1 MHQQAWGEQL
11 DITFN
16 RLQDLL
22 AALPTRPNPQ
32 VSRKVSLGA
41 SLGTTL
47 GTTAAPAQPTVLSN
61 SDPIPRHVGFDGK
74 LDSQADT
81 QCDNASWRS
90 TAEKCEVEN
99 EIVNDGSNDS
109 SQSSDL
115 STDSVYNSLTTP
127 GGNMGRQTTPFSHAS
142 MKEYDKKIGSAKN
155 QADRIVAHTASVQD
169 HTMSFK
175 TLRGSL
181 DYFAGALVLLNSFI
195 MLVEFELS
203 GRELGPI
210 FGLEGHAYSSAT
222 DSAFLVIDALFVLIF
237 VCEWSLRVW
246 FERWMFVKDIAN
258 LFDTVLVFSGAVDL
272 ALSLFLADAGG
283 ASKSIVVLRLMRAV
297 KSLRAVRM
305 VRSLRFF
312 QGLRVLV
319 KACQCFLPSL
329 CWAMVLLLIF
339 MSMGALMMG
348 NLLQDFVANE
358 DMDFEDRKW
367 VFQRY
372 GTAYR
377 AMYTL
382 FEITF
387 AGNWPT
393 SARPVLEKVSQ
404 FYVLFFVPYITLV
417 VFAVIRVISAVF
429 LKDTLDAAQNDAE
442 QLVVDRLR
450 KKAQYVAKLES
461 IFLAIDDTGDGII
474 SEERLND
481 ILQNPKVAAYL
492 ETLELDLHEGVALFH
507 LLDNGDGEVTL
518 DEFIDGIMRC
528 KGPARAI
535 DQVAMHADIKAL
547 DHKIA
552 KLARKLRD
560 KEAPASAV
568 ARDSRATS
576 RDCLGFRGFWGFRG
590 LGFRV
595 WGVWGFGAVC
605 ARMFVLAWIQSIVE
619 PSI

>member
-1 MHQQAWGEQL
+1 
-11 DITFN
+11 
-16 RLQDLL
+16 
-22 AALPTRPNPQ
+22 
-32 VSRKVSLGA
+32 
-41 SLGTTL
+41 
-47 GTTAAPAQPTVLSN
+47 
-61 SDPIPRHVGFDGK
+61 
-74 LDSQADT
+74 
-81 QCDNASWRS
+81 
-90 TAEKCEVEN
+90 
-99 EIVNDGSNDS
+99 
-109 SQSSDL
+109 
-115 STDSVYNSLTTP
+115 
-127 GGNMGRQTTPFSHAS
+127 
-142 MKEYDKKIGSAKN
+142 MKEYDKKIGSKH
-155 QADRIVAHTASVQD
+155 QKADHLIIQHAASQEPKM
-169 HTMSFK
+169 MSWPSFRA
-175 TLRGSL
+175 TL
-181 DYFAGALVLLNSFI
+181 DYFAGALVLLNSFV

-203 GRELGPI
+203 GRELGPT
-210 FGLEGHAYSSAT
+210 FGLEGYRMAHETRVLFS
-222 DSAFLVIDALFVLIF
+222 VIDAMFVF
-237 VCEWSLRVW
+237 VFVVEWSIRLW
-246 FERWMFVKDIAN
+246 FDRWRFVRDATN
-258 LFDTVLVFSGAVDL
+258 LLDTILVFSGVVDL
-272 ALSLFLADAGG
+272 VLSLALEGSG
-283 ASKSIVVLRLMRAV
+283 ASRSIVVLRLMRAV
-297 KSLRAVRM
+297 KTLRAVRM

-329 CWAMVLLLIF
+329 CWSMVLLLVF

-348 NLLQDFVANE
+348 NLLQDFVVSE
-358 DMDFEDRKW
+358 EMDFEDRKW
-367 VFQRY
+367 IFMRY

-404 FYVLFFVPYITLV
+404 AYVLFFVPYITLV

-461 IFLAIDDTGDGII
+461 IFLAIDDSGDGII

-535 DQVAMHADIKAL
+535 DQVAMHADIKSL
-547 DHKIA
+547 DYKVA
-552 KLARKLRD
+552 KLARKLRE
-560 KEAPASAV
+560 KEVIRTAPSRMRKQRTKAEHLKVFRTDASMELV
-568 ARDSRATS
+568 
-576 RDCLGFRGFWGFRG
+576 G
-590 LGFRV
+590 
-595 WGVWGFGAVC
+595 
-605 ARMFVLAWIQSIVE
+605 ARMMSK
-619 PSI
+619 

>member
-1 MHQQAWGEQL
+1 M
-11 DITFN
+11 
-16 RLQDLL
+16 
-22 AALPTRPNPQ
+22 
-32 VSRKVSLGA
+32 
-41 SLGTTL
+41 
-47 GTTAAPAQPTVLSN
+47 
-61 SDPIPRHVGFDGK
+61 
-74 LDSQADT
+74 
-81 QCDNASWRS
+81 
-90 TAEKCEVEN
+90 
-99 EIVNDGSNDS
+99 
-109 SQSSDL
+109 
-115 STDSVYNSLTTP
+115 
-127 GGNMGRQTTPFSHAS
+127 M
-142 MKEYDKKIGSAKN
+142 
-155 QADRIVAHTASVQD
+155 
-169 HTMSFK
+169 
-175 TLRGSL
+175 
-181 DYFAGALVLLNSFI
+181 
-195 MLVEFELS
+195 VEFELS

-210 FGLEGHAYSSAT
+210 FGLEGYQRDNAT
-222 DSAFLVIDALFVLIF
+222 RNAFFVVDTIF
-237 VCEWSLRVW
+237 IFIFMLEWCARVW
-246 FERWMFVKDIAN
+246 FERWNFVKDFAN
-258 LFDTVLVFSGAVDL
+258 LFDTVLVMSGVADL
-272 ALSLFLADAGG
+272 AINFSLADAGG
-283 ASKSIVVLRLMRAV
+283 ASKSIVVLRLVRAL

-348 NLLQDFVANE
+348 NLLQDFVASE

-367 VFQRY
+367 VWMRY

-404 FYVLFFVPYITLV
+404 FYVFFFVPYITLV

-461 IFLAIDDTGDGII
+461 IFMAIDETGDGII
-474 SEERLND
+474 SEERLNL

-535 DQVAMHADIKAL
+535 DQVAMHADI
-547 DHKIA
+547 
-552 KLARKLRD
+552 
-560 KEAPASAV
+560 
-568 ARDSRATS
+568 
-576 RDCLGFRGFWGFRG
+576 
-590 LGFRV
+590 
-595 WGVWGFGAVC
+595 
-605 ARMFVLAWIQSIVE
+605 
-619 PSI
+619 

>member
-1 MHQQAWGEQL
+1 MSAMNMEMRDSPGGVKWPSTPGSAGTDALLNLIWEEHVALMQMAAGHQQAWGLRL
-11 DITFN
+11 DATFSK
-16 RLQDLL
+16 L
-22 AALPTRPNPQ
+22 AIFANELSSAPTPPPI
-32 VSRKVSLGA
+32 SKVV
-41 SLGTTL
+41 TL
-47 GTTAAPAQPTVLSN
+47 GETETSQPREVSSRDPLPRVVFHEKPREPDSCQTTDSKENPDSWVEAGHESSN
-61 SDPIPRHVGFDGK
+61 S
-74 LDSQADT
+74 
-81 QCDNASWRS
+81 
-90 TAEKCEVEN
+90 
-99 EIVNDGSNDS
+99 S
-109 SQSSDL
+109 SQSSDISGESIFNG
-115 STDSVYNSLTTP
+115 STARE
-127 GGNMGRQTTPFSHAS
+127 MGRQTTPFSHAS
-142 MKEYDKKIGSAKN
+142 MKEYDKKIGSKH
-155 QADRIVAHTASVQD
+155 QKADHLIIQHAASQEPKM
-169 HTMSFK
+169 MSWPSFRA
-175 TLRGSL
+175 TL
-181 DYFAGALVLLNSFI
+181 DYFAGALVLLNSFV

-203 GRELGPI
+203 GRELGPT
-210 FGLEGHAYSSAT
+210 FGLEGYRMAHETRVLFS
-222 DSAFLVIDALFVLIF
+222 VIDAMFVF
-237 VCEWSLRVW
+237 VFVVEWSIRLW
-246 FERWMFVKDIAN
+246 FDRWRFVRDATN
-258 LFDTVLVFSGAVDL
+258 LLDTILVFSGVVDL
-272 ALSLFLADAGG
+272 VLSLALEGSG
-283 ASKSIVVLRLMRAV
+283 ASRSIVVLRLMRAV
-297 KSLRAVRM
+297 KTLRAVRM

-329 CWAMVLLLIF
+329 CWSMVLLLVF

-348 NLLQDFVANE
+348 NLLQDFVVSE
-358 DMDFEDRKW
+358 EMDFEDRKW
-367 VFQRY
+367 IFMRY

-404 FYVLFFVPYITLV
+404 AYVLFFVPYITLV

-461 IFLAIDDTGDGII
+461 IFLAIDDSGDGII

-535 DQVAMHADIKAL
+535 DQVAMHADIKSL
-547 DHKIA
+547 DYKV
-552 KLARKLRD
+552 
-560 KEAPASAV
+560 ASSHA
-568 ARDSRATS
+568 S
-576 RDCLGFRGFWGFRG
+576 
-590 LGFRV
+590 
-595 WGVWGFGAVC
+595 
-605 ARMFVLAWIQSIVE
+605 FVRRR
-619 PSI
+619 

>member
-1 MHQQAWGEQL
+1 MAMRDSPGGVVWPSSPGSAGMDAFLSLISDEHSALLQMAAGHQQAWGLRL
-11 DITFN
+11 DATFN
-16 RLQDLL
+16 KL
-22 AALPTRPNPQ
+22 
-32 VSRKVSLGA
+32 A
-41 SLGTTL
+41 SLSRELSAVSTPSVPSVRMAVPL
-47 GTTAAPAQPTVLSN
+47 GETDFSQPKEVLSRD
-61 SDPIPRHVGFDGK
+61 SIPRVIFDRKPGVCDP
-74 LDSQADT
+74 DSCESTGSKENPD
-81 QCDNASWRS
+81 SW
-90 TAEKCEVEN
+90 VEAGDESAN
-99 EIVNDGSNDS
+99 SSSN
-109 SQSSDL
+109 SSDM
-115 STDSVYNSLTTP
+115 SGDSIFSPSP
-127 GGNMGRQTTPFSHAS
+127 GRDMGRQTTPFSHAS
-142 MKEYDKKIGSAKN
+142 MKEYDKKIGSK
-155 QADRIVAHTASVQD
+155 QQKADQLVIAHSVTQEPKG
-169 HTMSFK
+169 MSCPSFRA
-175 TLRGSL
+175 TL
-181 DYFAGALVLLNSFI
+181 DYFAGAVVLLNSFV
-195 MLVEFELS
+195 MLVEFELE
-203 GRELGPI
+203 GRELGPT
-210 FGLEGHAYSSAT
+210 FGLEGYQITHETRMVFS
-222 DSAFLVIDALFVLIF
+222 VIDALFVF
-237 VCEWSLRVW
+237 VFVVEWSIRLW
-246 FERWMFVKDIAN
+246 FDRWRFVRDAAN
-258 LFDTVLVFSGAVDL
+258 LLDTILVFSGVVDL
-272 ALSLFLADAGG
+272 MLSWALEGSG
-283 ASKSIVVLRLMRAV
+283 ASRSIVVLRLMRAV

-329 CWAMVLLLIF
+329 CWSMVLLLVF

-348 NLLQDFVANE
+348 NLLQDFVVSEA
-358 DMDFEDRKW
+358 MDFEDRKW
-367 VFQRY
+367 IWMRY

-404 FYVLFFVPYITLV
+404 AYVLFFVPYITLV

-461 IFLAIDDTGDGII
+461 IFLAIDDSGDGII

-535 DQVAMHADIKAL
+535 DQVAMHADI
-547 DHKIA
+547 
-552 KLARKLRD
+552 
-560 KEAPASAV
+560 
-568 ARDSRATS
+568 
-576 RDCLGFRGFWGFRG
+576 
-590 LGFRV
+590 
-595 WGVWGFGAVC
+595 
-605 ARMFVLAWIQSIVE
+605 
-619 PSI
+619 